1 VELEVGGPTKD
12 GRNYDNRMH
21 ILFVVRDG
29 KIVES
34 KEYHDTLHAS
44 LVIGP

>member
-1 VELEVGGPTKD
+1 VQ
-12 GRNYDNRMH
+12 

-34 KEYHDTLHAS
+34 KEYHDMLHAS

>member
-1 VELEVGGPTKD
+1 VQ
-12 GRNYDNRMH
+12 

-29 KIVES
+29 EIVES